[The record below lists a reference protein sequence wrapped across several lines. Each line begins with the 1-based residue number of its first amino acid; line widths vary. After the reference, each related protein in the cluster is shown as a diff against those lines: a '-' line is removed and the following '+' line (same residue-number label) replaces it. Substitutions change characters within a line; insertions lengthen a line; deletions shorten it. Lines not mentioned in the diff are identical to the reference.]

1 MKLYVLDLGKIVMK
15 GANPV
20 LDEPDAEAAI
30 PIHAFLLDT
39 PEGCILFD
47 AGCHPKAMEGAWPP
61 ELCGNPYVTGPGE
74 NQLPKRPTESSK
86 RSSAFSGVSVNLPRI
101 ENVRRKF
108 ACIGSSSGKRSFRET
123 PLA

>member
-74 NQLPKRPTESSK
+74 NLPERLRVLTAGLRKIRHPVQQIARP
-86 RSSAFSGVSVNLPRI
+86 
-101 ENVRRKF
+101 
-108 ACIGSSSGKRSFRET
+108 RET
-123 PLA
+123 RA